1 MYATFLPMDGK
12 RIRSLSI
19 SYRAEAPMGETLR
32 VLRAYEDGVYYLRT
46 VREDGKTNTEAEIV
60 LAEI

>member
-1 MYATFLPMDGK
+1 
-12 RIRSLSI
+12 
-19 SYRAEAPMGETLR
+19 MGETLR
-32 VLRAYEDGVYYLRT
+32 VYRAYEDGVYYLRT